1 MKPFAFHMMSFQYPI
16 NSANFHSPKKQK
28 QHLIFTKKNE
38 SKKNGK
44 KNEWKWE
51 KKMKHID
58 FEAFPCFASL
68 ISILSK
74 LEILSILRY
83 SSISYFY
90 FFSFKSIWKLHRLEP
105 WQQLSRGEFSPL
117 PMRVLAALILLEA
130 TKLLL
135 RKVRKRKLLPA
146 FEVVSYLL
154 IQHQDDP

>member
-1 MKPFAFHMMSFQYPI
+1 M
-16 NSANFHSPKKQK
+16 N
-28 QHLIFTKKNE
+28 
-38 SKKNGK
+38 
-44 KNEWKWE
+44 E
-51 KKMKHID
+51 KKKHID

-74 LEILSILRY
+74 LQTLSILRY
-83 SSISYFY
+83 SSIFY